1 MPQNWNRELA
11 NRCNGQRRAINKTRA
26 AKNCIFT
33 FLPQRIKVFHL
44 LVPSPT
50 ATTQQSWVTS
60 VPGKNLET
68 LLHLKIALDR
78 VWFKRG
84 HQWTVCVLQWRGG
97 GQIIEMTTL
106 TWTDPH
112 WHVVIDGTEEKFD
125 RSYRASNYFWPQLLG
140 YILTCGGI
148 AQFWEV
154 YRANSSSS
162 GGGQMPVGLE
172 KAEFGGSQ
180 VPGREMAFSRV
191 FEPHGLGQR
200 DPTTVHLHLQQNLW
214 LFF

>member
-1 MPQNWNRELA
+1 MPQNWNKELA
-11 NRCNGQRRAINKTRA
+11 NRCNCQRRAINKTRA

-44 LVPSPT
+44 LVQSPT

-84 HQWTVCVLQWRGG
+84 YQWTVCVLQWRGG

-140 YILTCGGI
+140 YILTCGGV

-154 YRANSSSS
+154 YRANSRSS
-162 GGGQMPVGLE
+162 GGQMPVGLE